1 MMKIMIAIIAVLG
14 VVIDQ
19 ISKVLVTSYMEVG
32 ELFVV
37 IEDFFFLRYI
47 RNTGAAW
54 GMLSNGTLFLIVIS
68 FVFLYFLIKY
78 ILEERRLSK
87 LSSFCYGLIIG
98 GIIGNL
104 IDRLFRSYVV
114 DFFSFNIFG
123 YDFPIF
129 NIADILIVVGVII
142 VFLES
147 LFGGDCNDSGRRKE
161 KA

>member
-1 MMKIMIAIIAVLG
+1 MKIMIAVIAVLC

-19 ISKVLVTSYMEVG
+19 ISKILVTSYMEVG

-54 GMLSNGTLFLIVIS
+54 GILSNGTLFLIIIS

-78 ILEERRLSK
+78 VIEERRLSK
-87 LSSFCYGLIIG
+87 LSSFCYGIVIG
-98 GIIGNL
+98 GITGNL
-104 IDRLFRSYVV
+104 IDRLIRNYVV

-123 YDFPIF
+123 HDFPIF
-129 NIADILIVVGVII
+129 NIADIFIVVGVIT
-142 VFLES
+142 VFIES
-147 LFGGDCNDSGRRKE
+147 IFGGDYSDSRRRKE